1 MRLREFAVT
10 VVLCLFSVLALAQ
23 RETGTITGTVTDPT
37 GAAVSNSKITVKS
50 AATGA
55 VRTVAANQSGLY
67 SVTDLQPGAYEVSVE
82 GPGFA
87 TYKGKVEV
95 TVGSTNTFNA
105 ALKVGAKTETI
116 EVTADLAA
124 SKVNVE
130 NQTISNTITAREVI
144 DLPSLTRNIYD
155 FVRTSGNVSEGA
167 YDMAGGLTAR
177 GAGVS
182 INGQRAAS
190 TDLLLDG
197 TENVDI
203 FAQGVGQSV
212 PLDSVQEF
220 SVLTSNF
227 TAEYGRAGG
236 GVVNVATKSG
246 TNNLHGSAYEYN
258 RVSALASNTPD
269 NNANGVKQP
278 VFTRNQFGYSV
289 GGPVKKDKLFF
300 FSSTE
305 WTRIRSQ
312 NQRIVFVADPAFI
325 AASSANTQAF
335 FSSLGTLRGNRVPL
349 SKLTASQVATQI
361 GATGAFATYA
371 AANPNAPVLDQ
382 LSYLVPG
389 DAGAD
394 FPQNTYSMVQRADY
408 NLSSNTTFYLRY
420 AYSNQNLFSGTNN
433 NSPYAGYDTG
443 AAQKN
448 HNGVISM
455 THVFSPTLV
464 SDTKVVYNRFNNFQP
479 LGTAPVGPTLFLTGT
494 TPATINGHFLDFP
507 GYSSESPGNAIPFG
521 GPQNL
526 YQFSQDL
533 SWTKGQHQFRFGGGY
548 IQLRDNRTFGAFEEA
563 VEDLSSGSNKAKGFN
578 NLMNG
583 VLNDFQAAIN
593 PQGKFPCPRNLTTG
607 DQTTDPALL
616 AACTVTLPVGP
627 PAFNRNNRFNDGS
640 IYASDSWKLRRH
652 LTLNAGVRWEYFGVQ
667 HNANSNLDSNFYFA
681 SASNFFDRIRNGS
694 MQLVPKSSK
703 GELWNPSSKFA
714 PRVGFAWD
722 PLGDGKT
729 SIRGGYGISY
739 ERNFGNVTFN
749 VIQNP
754 PNYFV
759 LGLTAKDLG
768 APIAITPNNAG
779 PLAGSG
785 SKALPRS
792 TGRIV
797 DPNIPTAYAEFWSL
811 AAEREVAKNTLFAL
825 EYTGSHGVHLYDIS
839 NINQTGT
846 GNVYEGDPGTVAI
859 PFNRLDPQYGNLN
872 YRSARGFSQ
881 YNALNV
887 SLKSRNLFNTG
898 LQFNTNYTWSHAIDN
913 LSSTFSES
921 ANNNN
926 LGYLDPFNPGLDKGN
941 ADFDTR
947 HRFVVS
953 GVWDLPW
960 MKNAQNT
967 FVRQALSG
975 WSVSP
980 IFTAYTGTPYT
991 IFDCTN
997 IAFVRC
1003 PRMFTNSLTGVNGSA
1018 GSSTLVGPNLY
1029 NWATMPVSAFP
1040 DVPDPANPGQF
1051 IHTSYADPIT
1061 GTGEFPTCTGA
1072 LGQGC
1077 KWPANMTGRNSFRG
1091 PGAWNTN
1098 LGIYK
1103 HVKLTERLA
1112 LQLRGEAYNLFN
1124 HHNFSL
1130 LGSNND
1136 ISAVAAV
1143 AAGPATPFQTQVKKV
1158 GTRNMQLAVKLLF

>member
-1 MRLREFAVT
+1 MKLRQIAIAV
-10 VVLCLFSVLALAQ
+10 VFCLFSVLAVGQ
-23 RETGTITGTVTDPT
+23 RETGTINGTVTDTT
-37 GAAVSNSKITVKS
+37 GAVVPNSKITVIS
-50 AATGA
+50 ATTGA
-55 VRTVAANQSGLY
+55 VRTATASQTGLY
-67 SVTDLQPGAYEVSVE
+67 SVTDLQPGPYEVSVE
-82 GPGFA
+82 GPGFS

-95 TVGSTNTFNA
+95 TVGSINTFNA
-105 ALKVGAKTETI
+105 VLKVGSKTETV

-124 SKVNVE
+124 SRVNVE
-130 NQTISNTITAREVI
+130 SQTISNTITAREVI

-155 FVRTSGNVSEGA
+155 FVATSGNVSEGA
-167 YDMAGGLTAR
+167 YQMAGGLTAR

-197 TENVDI
+197 SENVDL
-203 FAQGVGQSV
+203 FASIPGQNV

-236 GVVNVATKSG
+236 GVINVATKSG
-246 TNNLHGSAYEYN
+246 SNDLHGTAYEYN

-305 WTRIRSQ
+305 WTRIRSADQ
-312 NQRIVFVADPAFI
+312 EIRYVPDPAFI

-335 FSSLGTLRGNRVPL
+335 FSSFGKLRGNLVPL
-349 SKLTASQVATQI
+349 GKLTASQVATQI

-371 AANPNAPVLDQ
+371 VANPNAPVLDQ
-382 LSYLVPG
+382 VSYTVPS
-389 DAGAD
+389 DAGAGT
-394 FPQNTYSMVQRADY
+394 PQNTYSMVQRADY
-408 NLSSNTTFYLRY
+408 NLSSNTSFYLRY
-420 AYSNQNLFSGTNN
+420 GYSNENDFTGTNN
-433 NSPYAGYDTG
+433 QSPYAGYDTG

-448 HNGVISM
+448 HNALISM
-455 THVFSPTLV
+455 THLFSPTLV
-464 SDTKVVYNRFNNFQP
+464 SDTKLVYNRFFNFQP
-479 LGTAPVGPTLFLTGT
+479 LGAAPVSPTLYLTGT
-494 TPATINGHFLDFP
+494 TPATINGHLLDFP
-507 GYSSESPGNAIPFG
+507 GYSAEAPGTALPFG

-526 YQFSQDL
+526 YQFSQDV
-533 SWTKGQHQFRFGGGY
+533 SWTRGQHQFRFGGVY
-548 IQLRDNRTFGAFEEA
+548 IQMRDNRTFGAFETA
-563 VEDLSSGSNKAKGFN
+563 VEDLSSGAGQAKGLN
-578 NLMNG
+578 NFMGG
-583 VLNDFQAAIN
+583 VLNDFQAAVN
-593 PQGKFPCPRNLTTG
+593 PQGKFPCARNLTTG
-607 DQTTDPALL
+607 AITTDPALL

-640 IYASDSWKLRRH
+640 MYAQDSWKLRRH

-667 HNANSNLDSNFYFA
+667 HNADPNLDSNFYFA
-681 SASNFFDRIRNGS
+681 SANNFFDQIRNGS
-694 MQLVPKSSK
+694 MQLAPKSSK

-714 PRVGFAWD
+714 PRLGFAWD

-729 SIRGGYGISY
+729 SVRGGYGISY

-759 LGLTAKDLG
+759 LAVTPADLG
-768 APIAITPNNAG
+768 APIPITNNNAG

-811 AAEREVAKNTLFAL
+811 AAEHEVAKNTLFAL
-825 EYTGSHGVHLYDIS
+825 EYTGSRGVHLYDIS
-839 NINQTGT
+839 NINQSGT
-846 GNVYEGDPGTVAI
+846 GGVYELDPNPV
-859 PFNRLDPQYGNLN
+859 NRLDPQFGNLN

-921 ANNNN
+921 SNNNN
-926 LGYLDPFNPGLDKGN
+926 LGYLDPFNPALDKGS
-941 ADFDTR
+941 ADFDVR
-947 HRFVVS
+947 HRFVAS

-967 FVRQALSG
+967 FVRQSLSG

-980 IFTAYTGTPYT
+980 IFTAWTGTPYT
-991 IFDCTN
+991 VFDCTN
-997 IAFVRC
+997 EAFARC
-1003 PRMFTNSLTGVNGSA
+1003 PRMFTTGVTSINGSA

-1029 NWATMPVSAFP
+1029 NWFTLPPNAFP
-1040 DVPDPANPGQF
+1040 VG
-1051 IHTSYADPIT
+1051 TSYADPIT

-1077 KWPANMTGRNSFRG
+1077 KWPSTMTGRNMFRG

-1103 HVKLTERLA
+1103 HLKLTERVGM
-1112 LQLRGEAYNLFN
+1112 QLRGEAYNLFN
-1124 HHNFSL
+1124 HPNFSL
-1130 LGSNND
+1130 LGANND
-1136 ISAVAAV
+1136 ISAF
-1143 AAGPATPFQTQVKKV
+1143 GPGQTPVMQVKKV
-1158 GTRNMQLAVKLLF
+1158 GNRDMQLAVKFLF